1 MEKRFV
7 YFSKKENFL
16 KATQGT
22 EYEFT
27 SIVFIGD
34 SKEIWNRGIFYGTPE
49 DFDINDYLTK
59 ADAASTYQPVGNYL
73 TEHQSLADYAK
84 TSEVNSKLEGYY
96 TKEEVDA
103 AIEGVDVTD
112 QLVDYAKT
120 ADVDKKITD
129 AKAEVVAKIPSLDGY
144 ATETWVE
151 NKGYETVSGAAGKYQ
166 PIGNYLTEV
175 PDTYATKAY
184 ADKAASDAIDKIV
197 DGATEAMDTLKEV
210 EEALKTSSSTVEAL
224 NEAIGKKADKTYV
237 DEQLQ
242 GKVDNSAITD
252 MATQTWVESKKYLQE
267 HQSLENY
274 PTKSEVT
281 SEIATEIGKVE
292 AKIPSLEGYATE
304 QWVENKN
311 YLTQHQSLTEYAKKT
326 ELNSAIEGL
335 SETYYSK
342 EEVDDMWE
350 WAEY

>member
-84 TSEVNSKLEGYY
+84 TNEVNSKLEGYY
-96 TKEEVDA
+96 TKEEVDEA
-103 AIEGVDVTD
+103 LEGVDVTD
-112 QLVDYAKT
+112 QLVDYVKLQKFTEELAKKADLT
-120 ADVDKKITD
+120 AISDM
-129 AKAEVVAKIPSLDGY
+129 
-144 ATETWVE
+144 ATQTWVE
-151 NKGYETVSGAAGKYQ
+151 GKGYETVTGAAGKYQ
-166 PIGNYLTEV
+166 PKGNYLTEHQSLEN
-175 PDTYATKAY
+175 YATKQY
-184 ADKAASDAIDKIV
+184 ADKAASDAIDRIV
-197 DGATEAMDTLKEV
+197 DGASTAMDTLKEV
-210 EEALKTSSSTVEAL
+210 EEALKENDSTVTAL
-224 NEAIGKKADKTYV
+224 NEAIGKKADKESVYTKTEA
-237 DEQLQ
+237 D
-242 GKVDNSAITD
+242 GKFLTEHQSLTDYAKTSEVESKIATATTD
-252 MATQTWVESKKYLQE
+252 MATKAWVGQQNYLTE
-267 HQSLENY
+267 HQSLDDYYN
-274 PTKSEVT
+274 KK
-281 SEIATEIGKVE
+281 EIDNKIDAVE
-292 AKIPSLEGYATE
+292 RKIPTLDA
-304 QWVENKN
+304 
-311 YLTQHQSLTEYAKKT
+311 YAKK
-326 ELNSAIEGL
+326 EYVDNAVIEFGK
-335 SETYYSK
+335 TVYTK